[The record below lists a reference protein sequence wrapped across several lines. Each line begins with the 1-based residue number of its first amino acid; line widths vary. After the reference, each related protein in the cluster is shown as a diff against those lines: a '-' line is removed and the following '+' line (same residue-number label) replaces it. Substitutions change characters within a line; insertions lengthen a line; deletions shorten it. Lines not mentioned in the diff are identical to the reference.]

1 MTPGRAVALVVL
13 LVLVAAFV
21 IAELLGFAPDTS
33 GGPSAGNGGLAGG
46 LGGLLVQ
53 PAGPSDLKP
62 ATAACAPAGQDV
74 TMPPNGACS
83 YSLVTGFLGKR
94 LRLQLVGGV
103 VAQATLT
110 QGPHPAVSDQQTLA
124 LGADPHEFIY
134 HEDQSALALVCLSPV
149 LCRVRLS

>member
-13 LVLVAAFV
+13 LVLVAAFA

-33 GGPSAGNGGLAGG
+33 GGPSAGGGGVAGG

-74 TMPPNGACS
+74 TMPAHGSCS
-83 YSLVTGFLGKR
+83 YSLTTGFLGKR
-94 LRLQLVGGV
+94 LRLQLAGGLL
-103 VAQATLT
+103 AQATLT
-110 QGPHPAVSDQQTLA
+110 QGPHPAVSDQETLA
-124 LGADPHEFIY
+124 PGADPHEFIY
-134 HEDQSALALVCLSPV
+134 HESQSALALACQSTVPCV
-149 LCRVRLS
+149 VRLS